1 MITIKDKTIMVNQ
14 GDTFTTLFYLDND
27 GYVLD
32 GTETIKF
39 SIKENLSDASAVL
52 EIVCGIDTLNNVISV
67 YSTATEM
74 RSLSE
79 GTYWYDISMT
89 TSSGFH
95 MTLLYPSKFIV
106 KGISHVD

>member
-14 GDTFTTLFYLDND
+14 GDTFTTLFYLDKD

-39 SIKENLSDASAVL
+39 SIKEKLDDTAAML
-52 EIVCGIDTLNNVISV
+52 KLACGVDRLNNVISP
-67 YSTATEM
+67 YGSAAEM
-74 RSLSE
+74 NRLKP

-89 TSSGFH
+89 TRTGLH
-95 MTLLYPSKFIV
+95 ITLLYPSKFIV
-106 KGISHVD
+106 RGISHVD